1 MDLSRLPMTSRF
13 SRIVDAPRQLLDG
26 TRRGVRAASPATLEH
41 LLRSPARRLVLDAIF
56 WHAGRQ
62 LRGSRPNRSSAI
74 IRCHVI
80 GDRSGE
86 PDTYELR
93 LSDGTCQL
101 TRGAGDTKPHVTI
114 ALDDAELVRL
124 LTAQV
129 RPAQEVLGGR
139 IMVRGG
145 VGPLASEIA
154 SAFLSQ
160 LRE

>member
-1 MDLSRLPMTSRF
+1 MDLSRLPMTSPI
-13 SRIVDAPRQLLDG
+13 SRIVDAQRQLARG
-26 TRRGVRAASPATLEH
+26 TGRGVRAASPRTLEH
-41 LLRSPARRLVLDAIF
+41 LLQTPARRLVLDAIF

-62 LRGSRPNRSSAI
+62 LRRSGSSRSSTI

-80 GDRSGE
+80 GGRGGE
-86 PDTYELR
+86 PDTYEVR
-93 LSDGTCQL
+93 LNGRTSQL
-101 TRGAGDTKPHVTI
+101 TRGASDTKPHVTI

-124 LTAQV
+124 LTSQA

-139 IMVRGG
+139 IMVRGR

-160 LRE
+160 LRD

>member
-1 MDLSRLPMTSRF
+1 MDLSRLPMTSPL
-13 SRIVDAPRQLLDG
+13 SRIVGAPRQLLDG
-26 TRRGVRAASPATLEH
+26 TRRGVRAASPRTLEH
-41 LLRSPARRLVLDAIF
+41 LLQSPARRLVLDAIF

-62 LRGSRPNRSSAI
+62 LRGRSNRASVM

-80 GDRSGE
+80 GERGGGT
-86 PDTYELR
+86 DTYELR

-160 LRE
+160 LSD

>member
-1 MDLSRLPMTSRF
+1 
-13 SRIVDAPRQLLDG
+13 
-26 TRRGVRAASPATLEH
+26 
-41 LLRSPARRLVLDAIF
+41 
-56 WHAGRQ
+56 
-62 LRGSRPNRSSAI
+62 
-74 IRCHVI
+74 VI
-80 GDRSGE
+80 GERGGE

-93 LSDGTCQL
+93 LSGGSCQL
-101 TRGAGDTKPHVTI
+101 ARGAGNTKPHVTI

-139 IMVRGG
+139 IMVRGR

-160 LRE
+160 LSD